1 MKRRRLLETSA
12 TLFIGGVAGC
22 GSFSGDRAT
31 PTRTPG
37 PVPTDTSTATPEPW
51 RVRKIGDTELPVP
64 LSEMSRALP
73 PDGLLAIEEPA
84 FAEDWSGLALP
95 YVEGGEERTIRP
107 RLTDEEPVVGIEGES
122 EPRAYPLRVLN
133 WHEIVNDGLDG
144 QPLLVTYCPV
154 CGSGM
159 AAIRTVRGEETVFG
173 VTGLLW
179 KENLVMYDE
188 LTRSIW
194 SQVAATAIHGDEW
207 GRRLQLVPTSLS
219 SWGEW
224 RADHPDTRVLLPPP
238 LSRTVH
244 ADLIEQYSIDV
255 TRDYTKDP
263 YAAFRAADDGVEGV
277 HPLALVVGVATDDVA
292 VAYPLSSV
300 PADGVVNDVVGD
312 RPVVVASF
320 GSGTLVAYSRVI
332 DGEPRT
338 FERVND
344 ELMRAA
350 GTTWEVSTGKA
361 VVGRYEGTRLERAN
375 TLEPLYLRSWKGF
388 YPNTTVYE
396 PSGRGQESP
405 TPEE

>member
-1 MKRRRLLETSA
+1 MKRRRLLEVSA
-12 TLFIGGVAGC
+12 TVFIGGVAGC

-31 PTRTPG
+31 PTQTPG
-37 PVPTDTSTATPEPW
+37 PVPTDASTPTPEPW

-64 LSEMSRALP
+64 LSAMSRALP

-84 FAEDWSGLALP
+84 FAEDWSGLEIP

-107 RLTDEEPVVGIEGES
+107 RLTDEEPVVGVEGES
-122 EPRAYPLRVLN
+122 EARAYPLRVLN
-133 WHEIVNDGLDG
+133 WHEVVNDRLDG
-144 QPLLVTYCPV
+144 RPLLVTYCPV

-159 AAIRTVRGEETVFG
+159 AAVRTVRGEETVFG

-207 GRRLQLVPTSLS
+207 GRRLELVPSSLS

-224 RADHPDTRVLLPPP
+224 RAAHPDTSVLLPPP

-244 ADLIEQYSIDV
+244 ADLIDQYSIDV
-255 TRDYTKDP
+255 TRDYTQDP
-263 YAAFRAADDGVEGV
+263 YAAFRAAGDRADGV
-277 HPLALVVGVATDDVA
+277 HPLSLVVGVATDDVA

-300 PADGVVNDVVGD
+300 PPDGVVNDVVGD
-312 RPVVVASF
+312 RPVVVASV
-320 GSGTLVAYSRVI
+320 GSGTLVAYSRVVG
-332 DGEPRT
+332 GEPRT
-338 FERVND
+338 FERVDD
-344 ELMRAA
+344 ERMRAA
-350 GTTWEVSTGKA
+350 GTTWDVSTGAA
-361 VVGRYEGTRLERAN
+361 VDGRYEGARLERAN
-375 TLEPLYLRSWKGF
+375 ALEPMYLRSWKEF
-388 YPNTTVYE
+388 HPNTSVYE
-396 PSGRGQESP
+396 SSESGQERS